1 MIVPETRRVREKM
14 GKLEGKVAVVTG
26 GNSGIGLA
34 TAKEFAR
41 EGARVVIT
49 GRDRRTLSEAAR
61 EIGGDVLALRS
72 DSSSLGDI
80 DGLFAAVGE
89 RFGRVDVLFVN
100 AGVGKFA
107 PVEETDEELFD
118 QIMDINFKGAYF
130 TVKKALPLLADGA
143 SVVLNTSVVAH
154 IGFPNASVYSASKAA
169 LLSLVRTLSADLIG
183 RGIRVNAVSPGPVET
198 PIFGRLGLPPEA
210 KDETMKNFR
219 EQVPLKRFGRP
230 EEIAKAVLFLASPDS
245 SFLVGTEIV
254 ADGGVSGFKVQ
265 GEVGASQGAE
275 LRAEAA

>member
-1 MIVPETRRVREKM
+1 MFQNSEGRMQMAGR
-14 GKLEGKVAVVTG
+14 LEGKVAVVTG

-49 GRDRRTLSEAAR
+49 GRDARTLAEAAR
-61 EIGGDVLALRS
+61 EIGGEVLALRS
-72 DSSSLGDI
+72 DSASLEAI
-80 DGLFAAVGE
+80 DELFAAVGE

-107 PVEETDEELFD
+107 PLEETTEELFD

-130 TVKKALPLLADGA
+130 TIKKALPLLNDGA
-143 SVVLNTSVVAH
+143 SVILNTSVVAH
-154 IGFPNASVYSASKAA
+154 VGFPNSSVYSASKAA
-169 LLSLVRTLSADLIG
+169 LLSLVRTLSADLVG

-198 PIFGRLGLPPEA
+198 PIFGKMGLPPETLH
-210 KDETMKNFR
+210 ETTKGFSG
-219 EQVPLKRFGRP
+219 QVPLKRMGRP
-230 EEIAKAVLFLASPDS
+230 EEIAKAVLFLAGSDS
-245 SFLVGTEIV
+245 SFLLGTEIV
-254 ADGGVSGFKVQ
+254 ADGGTLGLKAL
-265 GEVGASQGAE
+265 GEVGASQATE

>member
-1 MIVPETRRVREKM
+1 M

-34 TAKEFAR
+34 TARVFR
-41 EGARVVIT
+41 QEGARVVIT
-49 GRDRRTLSEAAR
+49 GRDARTLDEAAR
-61 EIGGDVLALRS
+61 EIGGEVLALRS
-72 DSSSLGDI
+72 DSSSLAEI
-80 DGLFAAVGE
+80 DELFATVKE
-89 RFGRVDVLFVN
+89 RYGRVDVLFVN

-107 PVEETDEELFD
+107 PFEETTEELFD

-130 TVKKALPLLADGA
+130 TIKKALPLLDDGA
-143 SVVLNTSVVAH
+143 SVILNTSVVTH

-169 LLSLVRTLSADLIG
+169 LLSLVRTLSADLVG

-198 PIFGRLGLPPEA
+198 PIFGRMGLPPEA
-210 KDETMKNFR
+210 LDETKRGFS

-230 EEIAKAVLFLASPDS
+230 EEIARAVLFLASSDS

-254 ADGGVSGFKVQ
+254 ADGGVSGFKVADVGVSQ
-265 GEVGASQGAE
+265 EVGV
-275 LRAEAA
+275 RAEAA

>member
-1 MIVPETRRVREKM
+1 MA
-14 GKLEGKVAVVTG
+14 GKLEGKVALVTG

-49 GRDRRTLSEAAR
+49 GRDRRTLDAAAR
-61 EIGGDVLALRS
+61 EIGGEVLALRS
-72 DSSSLGDI
+72 DAASLAEI
-80 DGLFAAVGE
+80 DGLFAAVKE
-89 RFGRVDVLFVN
+89 KFGRIDVLFVN
-100 AGVGKFA
+100 AGVAQFA
-107 PVEETDEELFD
+107 PVEETTEELFD
-118 QIMDINFKGAYF
+118 HVMDINFKGAYF

-154 IGFPNASVYSASKAA
+154 VGFPAASVYSASKAA
-169 LLSLVRTLSADLIG
+169 LLSLVRTLSADLAG

-198 PIFGRLGLPPEA
+198 PIFGRLGLPEEA
-210 KDETMKNFR
+210 KQGFG
-219 EQVPLKRFGRP
+219 EQVPLKRLGRP
-230 EEIAKAVLFLASPDS
+230 EEIAKAVLFLASSDS

-254 ADGGVSGFKVQ
+254 ADGGVSGFKVADSA
-265 GEVGASQGAE
+265 ASQEPA

>member
-1 MIVPETRRVREKM
+1 MFQKPRRRDVM

-34 TAKEFAR
+34 TAKEFRR

-49 GRDRRTLSEAAR
+49 GRDARTLEEAAR

-72 DSSSLGDI
+72 DSSSLKDI
-80 DGLFAAVGE
+80 DELFAAVKE

-100 AGVGKFA
+100 AGIGKFA
-107 PVEETDEELFD
+107 SLEDTDEELFD
-118 QIMDINFKGAYF
+118 RIMDINFKGAYF
-130 TVKKALPLLADGA
+130 TVKRALPLLNEGA
-143 SVVLNTSVVAH
+143 SVILNTSVVAH
-154 IGFPNASVYSASKAA
+154 VGFPNSSVYSASKAA
-169 LLSLVRTLSADLIG
+169 LLSLVRTLSADLVG

-198 PIFGRLGLPPEA
+198 PIFGKMGLPPEA
-210 KDETMKNFR
+210 KDETVKGFS
-219 EQVPLKRFGRP
+219 EQVPLKRLGRP
-230 EEIAKAVLFLASPDS
+230 EEIAKAVLFLAGSDS

-254 ADGGVSGFKVQ
+254 ADGGTLGVKAVGGVGVSR
-265 GEVGASQGAE
+265 EAE

>member
-1 MIVPETRRVREKM
+1 MAM

-34 TAKEFAR
+34 TAKEFKR

-49 GRDRRTLSEAAR
+49 GRDARTLAEAAR

-72 DSSSLGDI
+72 DAASLSDI
-80 DGLFAAVGE
+80 DELFAAVRE
-89 RFGRVDVLFVN
+89 RYGRVDVLFVN

-107 PVEETDEELFD
+107 AVEETDEELFD

-143 SVVLNTSVVAH
+143 SVVLNASVVAH
-154 IGFPNASVYSASKAA
+154 VGFPGASVYSASKAA
-169 LLSLVRTLSADLIG
+169 LLSLVRTLSADLVG

-198 PIFGRLGLPPEA
+198 PIFSKMGLPPEA
-210 KDETMKNFR
+210 LDETKRGFS
-219 EQVPLKRFGRP
+219 EQVPLGRFGRP
-230 EEIAKAVLFLASPDS
+230 EEIAKAVLFLASSES

-254 ADGGVSGFKVQ
+254 ADGGVSGFKVADA
-265 GEVGASQGAE
+265 VASQETA

>member
-1 MIVPETRRVREKM
+1 MFQKPRRRYVM

-34 TAKEFAR
+34 TAREFRR

-49 GRDRRTLSEAAR
+49 GRDARTLEEASR
-61 EIGGDVLALRS
+61 EIGGEVLALRS
-72 DSSSLGDI
+72 DSSSLKDI
-80 DGLFAAVGE
+80 DELFAAVKE

-107 PVEETDEELFD
+107 SLEDTDEELFD

-130 TVKKALPLLADGA
+130 TVKRALPLLNEGA
-143 SVVLNTSVVAH
+143 SVILNTSVVAH
-154 IGFPNASVYSASKAA
+154 VGFPNSSVYSASKAA

-198 PIFGRLGLPPEA
+198 PIFGKMGLPPEA
-210 KDETMKNFR
+210 KDETVRGFS
-219 EQVPLKRFGRP
+219 EQVPLKRLGRP
-230 EEIAKAVLFLASPDS
+230 EEIAKAVLFLAGSDS

-254 ADGGVSGFKVQ
+254 ADGGTLGLKVVGGVGVSQEAV
-265 GEVGASQGAE
+265 

>member
-1 MIVPETRRVREKM
+1 M

-34 TAKEFAR
+34 TAKEFKR

-49 GRDRRTLSEAAR
+49 GRDAHTLAEAAR

-72 DSSSLGDI
+72 DASSLADT
-80 DGLFAAVGE
+80 DELFAAVRE
-89 RFGRVDVLFVN
+89 RYGRVDVLFVN

-107 PVEETDEELFD
+107 SVEETDEELFD

-130 TVKKALPLLADGA
+130 TVKKALPLLSDGA

-154 IGFPNASVYSASKAA
+154 VGFPGASVYSASKAA
-169 LLSLVRTLSADLIG
+169 LLSLVRTLSADLVG

-198 PIFGRLGLPPEA
+198 PIFGKMGLTPEA
-210 KDETMKNFR
+210 KDETMNGFR

-254 ADGGVSGFKVQ
+254 ADGGVSGFKVADAP
-265 GEVGASQGAE
+265 ASQDAA

>member
-1 MIVPETRRVREKM
+1 M

-34 TAKEFAR
+34 TAKEFRR

-49 GRDRRTLSEAAR
+49 GRDERTLGEAAR

-72 DSSSLGDI
+72 DSSSLKDI
-80 DGLFAAVGE
+80 DELFAAVKE

-107 PVEETDEELFD
+107 ALEETGEELFD

-130 TVKKALPLLADGA
+130 TIKKALPLLKAGA

-154 IGFPNASVYSASKAA
+154 IGFPNSSVYSASKAA

-183 RGIRVNAVSPGPVET
+183 RGIRVNAVSPGPIET
-198 PIFGRLGLPPEA
+198 PIFGKMGLPPEA
-210 KDETMKNFR
+210 IDETTKGFGA
-219 EQVPLKRFGRP
+219 QVPLKRMGRP
-230 EEIAKAVLFLASPDS
+230 EEIARTVLFLASSDS

-254 ADGGVSGFKVQ
+254 ADGGTLGLKASGGVGVSQ
-265 GEVGASQGAE
+265 EAE

>member
-1 MIVPETRRVREKM
+1 MA

-34 TAKEFAR
+34 TAKEFSR
-41 EGARVVIT
+41 EGARVVVT
-49 GRDRRTLSEAAR
+49 GRDARTLAAAAR
-61 EIGGDVLALRS
+61 EIGGEVLALRS
-72 DSSSLGDI
+72 DAASLADI
-80 DGLFAAVGE
+80 DELFSAVKE
-89 RFGRVDVLFVN
+89 RFGRIDVLFVN

-130 TVKKALPLLADGA
+130 TIQKALPLLNDGA

-154 IGFPNASVYSASKAA
+154 VGFPNSSVYSASKAA
-169 LLSLVRTLSADLIG
+169 LLSLVRTLSADLLG

-198 PIFGRLGLPPEA
+198 PIFGKMGLPPEA
-210 KDETMKNFR
+210 KDETMKGFQA
-219 EQVPLKRFGRP
+219 QVPLKRLGRP
-230 EEIAKAVLFLASPDS
+230 EEIAKAVLFLAGPDS
-245 SFLVGTEIV
+245 SFLVGTEII
-254 ADGGVSGFKVQ
+254 ADGGVSGFKIADA
-265 GEVGASQGAE
+265 GVGTSRGAE

>member
-1 MIVPETRRVREKM
+1 MA

-41 EGARVVIT
+41 EGARVVIS
-49 GRDRRTLSEAAR
+49 GRDARTLEEAAR
-61 EIGGDVLALRS
+61 AIGGGVLALRS
-72 DSSSLGDI
+72 DAPSLADI
-80 DGLFAAVGE
+80 EALFAAVKE

-100 AGVGKFA
+100 AGVAQFA

-118 QIMDINFKGAYF
+118 HIMDINFKGAYF
-130 TVKKALPLLADGA
+130 TVKKALPLLNEGA

-154 IGFPNASVYSASKAA
+154 IGFPNSSVYSASKAA
-169 LLSLVRTLSADLIG
+169 LLSLVRTLSADLVG

-198 PIFGRLGLPPEA
+198 PIFGRLGLPPETRE
-210 KDETMKNFR
+210 ETKNVFR

-230 EEIAKAVLFLASPDS
+230 EEIAKAVLFLASSDS
-245 SFLVGTEIV
+245 SFLLGAEIV
-254 ADGGVSGFKVQ
+254 ADGGTVGLKIP
-265 GEVGASQGAE
+265 GEVGVSRGAE

>member
-1 MIVPETRRVREKM
+1 MAM
-14 GKLEGKVAVVTG
+14 GRLKGKVAVVTG
-26 GNSGIGLA
+26 GSSGIGLA

-49 GRDRRTLSEAAR
+49 GRDTRALAEAAR
-61 EIGGDVLALRS
+61 EVGGDVLAVRS
-72 DSSSLGDI
+72 DSSSLAEI
-80 DGLFAAVGE
+80 DELFAAVRE
-89 RFGRVDVLFVN
+89 RHGRVDVLFVN

-107 PVEETDEELFD
+107 AVEETDEGLFD

-130 TVKKALPLLADGA
+130 TVKKALPLLGEGA
-143 SVVLNTSVVAH
+143 SVILNTSVVAH
-154 IGFPNASVYSASKAA
+154 VGFPGASVYSASKAA
-169 LLSLVRTLSADLIG
+169 LLSLVRTLSADLVG
-183 RGIRVNAVSPGPVET
+183 RGIRVNAVSPGPVQT
-198 PIFGRLGLPPEA
+198 PIFGKMGLPAEA
-210 KDETMKNFR
+210 LEGTKRGFS

-254 ADGGVSGFKVQ
+254 ADGGVSGFKVADA
-265 GEVGASQGAE
+265 GAGRETA

>member
-1 MIVPETRRVREKM
+1 MM

-34 TAKEFAR
+34 TAKEFRR

-49 GRDRRTLSEAAR
+49 GRDARTLKEAAK
-61 EIGGDVLALRS
+61 EIGGEVLALRS
-72 DSSSLGDI
+72 DSSSLKETDE
-80 DGLFAAVGE
+80 LFAAVKE

-107 PVEETDEELFD
+107 PLEETDEELFD

-130 TVKKALPLLADGA
+130 TIKKALPLLNDGA
-143 SVVLNTSVVAH
+143 SVILNTSVVAH
-154 IGFPNASVYSASKAA
+154 IGLPNSSVYSASKAA

-183 RGIRVNAVSPGPVET
+183 RGIRVNAVSPGPIAT
-198 PIFGRLGLPPEA
+198 PIFGKMGLPPEA
-210 KDETMKNFR
+210 IDETTKGLS
-219 EQVPLKRFGRP
+219 EQVPLKRMGRP
-230 EEIAKAVLFLASPDS
+230 EEIAKAVLFLASSDS

-254 ADGGVSGFKVQ
+254 ADGGTLGVKALGGVGVSQ
-265 GEVGASQGAE
+265 EAE
-275 LRAEAA
+275 LRARAA